1 MKISNIEDV
10 TDSPKDWED
19 FWNGEN
25 LTDDEIEYLKT
36 RSKYYF
42 DIDETDQLLRMRIA
56 NGTITI
62 S

>member
-1 MKISNIEDV
+1 MTQMSNIEDV

-25 LTDDEIEYLKT
+25 LTDDEVEYLKT

-42 DIDETDQLLRMRIA
+42 DYNRNDLNRP
-56 NGTITI
+56 NPFKK
-62 S
+62 